1 MKKYL
6 SLIAIL
12 AAACL
17 FVAVIACLT
26 MANTKGKGSVTLG
39 ASDAIITGGLT
50 LEGSGKQAVIC
61 NWDSSEQSIQWP
73 AKLRSGNY
81 RVIVDYAQPLFG
93 SAVTIVADG
102 QQLAALVPPT
112 SAEDDFRTMEA
123 GVLAIPQD
131 GEVAITL
138 RGIQHSII
146 TNPDGTQSVTGAL
159 PLIRSL
165 TLVPTDEPA
174 TSQTV
179 DILKEFKGKSIFDGK
194 TFDGWEPN
202 DEEAMAHFRTEDGV
216 IVGGS
221 LEAALADNHFIRT
234 VRDYQDF
241 ELRLKYKVTPTDDS
255 YNGGIQ
261 LRSHRSTLPGQGCEM
276 VGYQADILVRRIGGL
291 YDEKRR
297 SDFLGMELGLPENYR
312 PDEWNEFI
320 IRCEGPRVRLWL
332 NGVQTTDHIE
342 PYTDRPL
349 EGFGTVGQTGRIALQ
364 IHKGTPCEI
373 RYKDI
378 LLEEL

>member
-1 MKKYL
+1 MKKYI

-12 AAACL
+12 AAVCL
-17 FVAVIACLT
+17 CVAAIACL
-26 MANTKGKGSVTLG
+26 AKTKGKGTVTLS
-39 ASDAIITGGLT
+39 ASDAAITNGLT
-50 LEGSGKQAVIC
+50 LEGSGLQAVIH
-61 NWDSSEQSIQWP
+61 NWDNPAQSIQWT

-81 RVIVDYAQPLFG
+81 RVIVAYAQPFFG
-93 SAVTIVADG
+93 SAFTIDAGG
-102 QQLAALVPPT
+102 QQIAALVPPT
-112 SAEDDFRTMEA
+112 QASDDFSTMEA
-123 GVLAIPQD
+123 GVLAITH
-131 GEVAITL
+131 GGKVAVTL
-138 RGIQHSII
+138 RGIQHGII

-159 PLIRSL
+159 PLIKSL
-165 TLVPTDEPA
+165 TLVQTAQPA
-174 TSQTV
+174 TSQTL
-179 DILKEFKGKSIFDGK
+179 DILKEFKGTALFDGK
-194 TFDGWEPN
+194 TFEGWEGN
-202 DEEAMAHFRTEDGV
+202 DDEAMEHFHIEDGI

-221 LEAALADNHFIRT
+221 LDAGLADNHFIRT
-234 VRDYQDF
+234 VRDYHDF

-276 VGYQADILVRRIGGL
+276 VGYQADILIRRIGGL

-297 SDFLGMELGLPENYR
+297 SDFLGMELGLPEGYR

-364 IHKGTPCEI
+364 IHKGPPCEI

-378 LLEEL
+378 MLQEL

>member
-1 MKKYL
+1 MKKYI

-12 AAACL
+12 AATCL
-17 FVAVIACLT
+17 CVAAVAVLT
-26 MANTKGKGSVTLG
+26 RSKGKGTVTLG
-39 ASDAIITGGLT
+39 ASDAIITNGLT
-50 LEGSGKQAVIC
+50 LEGGGKQAVIR
-61 NWDSSEQSIQWP
+61 NWNSPAQTIQWTVR
-73 AKLRSGNY
+73 LRSGNY

-93 SAVTIVADG
+93 SAVRIDAGG

-112 SAEDDFRTMEA
+112 QTEDDFRTMEA
-123 GVLAIPQD
+123 GVLTITD
-131 GEVAITL
+131 GGDVTVTL
-138 RGIQHSII
+138 RGIQHGII

-159 PLIRSL
+159 PVIHRL
-165 TLVPTDEPA
+165 TLVPTAQPA

-179 DILKEFKGKSIFDGK
+179 DILNEFKGKSIFDGK

-202 DEEAMAHFRTEDGV
+202 DDEAMAHFRIEDGV

-241 ELRLKYKVTPTDDS
+241 ELRLKYKVSPTDDS

-276 VGYQADILVRRIGGL
+276 VGYQADILIRRIGGL

-378 LLEEL
+378 FLEEL

>member
-1 MKKYL
+1 MKKYI

-12 AAACL
+12 AATCL
-17 FVAVIACLT
+17 CVAAVAVLT
-26 MANTKGKGSVTLG
+26 KSKGKGTVTLS
-39 ASDAIITGGLT
+39 ASNAVLTGGLN
-50 LEGSGKQAVIC
+50 LEGSGKQAAIA
-61 NWDSSEQSIQWP
+61 NWDSPSQSIQWT

-81 RVIVDYAQPLFG
+81 RVIVSYAQPFFG
-93 SAVTIVADG
+93 SAMTIDSDG
-102 QQLAALVPPT
+102 QQLAALMPQT
-112 SAEDDFRTMEA
+112 SSADDFQTKEA
-123 GVLAIPQD
+123 GVIAITHS
-131 GEVAITL
+131 GNIAITL
-138 RGIQHSII
+138 RGIQHGII

-159 PLIRSL
+159 PVIHRL
-165 TLVPTDEPA
+165 TLVPTAQPA

-179 DILKEFKGKSIFDGK
+179 DILNEFKGKSIFDGK

-202 DEEAMAHFRTEDGV
+202 DDEAMAHFRIEDGV

-241 ELRLKYKVTPTDDS
+241 ELRLKYKVSPTDDS

-276 VGYQADILVRRIGGL
+276 VGYQADILIRRIGGL

>member
-1 MKKYL
+1 MKKYI

-12 AAACL
+12 AATCL
-17 FVAVIACLT
+17 CVTAVAVLT
-26 MANTKGKGSVTLG
+26 RSKGKGSVTLV
-39 ASDAIITGGLT
+39 ASDAIITNGLT
-50 LEGSGKQAVIC
+50 LNGSGNQAAIT
-61 NWDSSEQSIQWP
+61 NWDSPSQSIQWT

-81 RVIVDYAQPLFG
+81 RVLVEYAQPFFG
-93 SAVTIVADG
+93 SAMTIDADG

-112 SAEDDFRTMEA
+112 SSADDFQTIEA
-123 GVLAIPQD
+123 GILAITNS
-131 GEVAITL
+131 GKIAITL
-138 RGIQHSII
+138 RGIQHGIV
-146 TNPDGTQSVTGAL
+146 TTEDGTQTVTGPL
-159 PLIRSL
+159 PAIKSLKLI
-165 TLVPTDEPA
+165 PTPRPA
-174 TSQTV
+174 TSQTL
-179 DILKEFKGKSIFDGK
+179 DILKEFKGTSLFDGK

-202 DEEAMAHFRTEDGV
+202 DEDAMNHFRIEDGV

-221 LEAALADNHFIRT
+221 LEADLADNHFIRT
-234 VRDYQDF
+234 VRDYHDF

-276 VGYQADILVRRIGGL
+276 VGYQADILIRRIGGL

-332 NGVQTTDHIE
+332 NGVQTTDYIE
-342 PYTDRPL
+342 PFTDRPL
-349 EGFGTVGQTGRIALQ
+349 AGFGTVGQTGRIALQ

-378 LLEEL
+378 QIEEL

>member
-50 LEGSGKQAVIC
+50 LEGSGKQAAIR
-61 NWDSSEQSIQWP
+61 NWDSPDQSIQWT
-73 AKLRSGNY
+73 ARLRSGNY

-123 GVLAIPQD
+123 GVLAIPQG

-165 TLVPTDEPA
+165 TLVPTAEPA

-179 DILKEFKGKSIFDGK
+179 DILKEFKGKSLFDGK

-202 DEEAMAHFRTEDGV
+202 DDEAMAHFRIEDGV

-221 LEAALADNHFIRT
+221 LSSDLSDNHFIRT

-297 SDFLGMELGLPENYR
+297 SDFLGMELGQPEKYR

>member
-1 MKKYL
+1 MKKYI

-12 AAACL
+12 AATCL
-17 FVAVIACLT
+17 CVAAVAVLT
-26 MANTKGKGSVTLG
+26 RSKGKGTVTLG
-39 ASDAIITGGLT
+39 ASDAIITNGLT
-50 LEGSGKQAVIC
+50 LEGGGKQAVIR
-61 NWDSSEQSIQWP
+61 NWNSPAQTIQWTVR
-73 AKLRSGNY
+73 LRSGNY

-93 SAVTIVADG
+93 SAVRIDAGG

-112 SAEDDFRTMEA
+112 QTEDDFRTMEA
-123 GVLAIPQD
+123 GVLTITD
-131 GEVAITL
+131 GGDVTVTL
-138 RGIQHSII
+138 RGIQHGII

-159 PLIRSL
+159 PVIHRL
-165 TLVPTDEPA
+165 TLVPTAQPA

-179 DILKEFKGKSIFDGK
+179 DILNEFKGKSIFDGK

-202 DEEAMAHFRTEDGV
+202 DDEAMAHFRIEDGV

-241 ELRLKYKVTPTDDS
+241 ELRLKYKVSPTDDS

-276 VGYQADILVRRIGGL
+276 VGYQADILIRRIGGL

-364 IHKGTPCEI
+364 IHKGAPCEI

-378 LLEEL
+378 FLEEL

>member
-50 LEGSGKQAVIC
+50 LEGSGKQAAIR
-61 NWDSSEQSIQWP
+61 NWDSPDQSIQWT
-73 AKLRSGNY
+73 ARLRSGNY

-112 SAEDDFRTMEA
+112 SSADDFRTMDA
-123 GVLAIPQD
+123 GVMKIAD
-131 GEVAITL
+131 SGNVTVTL

-165 TLVPTDEPA
+165 TLVPTAEHA

-202 DEEAMAHFRTEDGV
+202 DDEAMAHFRIEDGV

-234 VRDYQDF
+234 VRDYQNF

>member
-50 LEGSGKQAVIC
+50 LEGSGKQAAIR
-61 NWDSSEQSIQWP
+61 NWDSPDQSIQWT
-73 AKLRSGNY
+73 ARLRSGNY

-123 GVLAIPQD
+123 GVLAIPQG

-165 TLVPTDEPA
+165 TLVPTAEPA

-179 DILKEFKGKSIFDGK
+179 DILKEFRGKSLFDGK

-202 DEEAMAHFRTEDGV
+202 DDEAMAHFRIEDGV

-221 LEAALADNHFIRT
+221 LSSDLSDNHFIRT

-261 LRSHRSTLPGQGCEM
+261 LRSHRSTLPGQGCE
-276 VGYQADILVRRIGGL
+276 ADILVRRIGGL

-297 SDFLGMELGLPENYR
+297 SDFLGMELGQPENYR

>member
-39 ASDAIITGGLT
+39 VSDAIITGGLT
-50 LEGSGKQAVIC
+50 LEGSGKQAAIR
-61 NWDSSEQSIQWP
+61 NWDSPAQTIQWT
-73 AKLRSGNY
+73 ARLRSGNY

-112 SAEDDFRTMEA
+112 SAEDDFRTMDA
-123 GVLAIPQD
+123 GVMKIAD
-131 GEVAITL
+131 SGNVTVTL

-165 TLVPTDEPA
+165 TLVPTAEPA

-202 DEEAMAHFRTEDGV
+202 DDEAMAHFRIEDGV

-234 VRDYQDF
+234 VRDYQNF

>member
-50 LEGSGKQAVIC
+50 LEGSGKQAAIR
-61 NWDSSEQSIQWP
+61 NWDSPAQTIQWT
-73 AKLRSGNY
+73 ARLRSGNY

-123 GVLAIPQD
+123 GVLAIPQG

-165 TLVPTDEPA
+165 TLVPTAEPA
-174 TSQTV
+174 TSQTL

-202 DEEAMAHFRTEDGV
+202 DDEAMAHFRIEDGV